1 MMITNQKRM
10 AAQILSKKEG
20 RTVGVHRV
28 WINPDYLDEVSTAVQ
43 KDDIRQLI
51 EDGLIKAKPIKGIS
65 KGRAR
70 KAAAQKAKGRRKG
83 PGSRKGTRNSRD
95 PKKNRWMRLIRAQRR
110 VLKDLRGDETLT
122 PSEYRYYYR
131 KAKGGSY
138 RSVAH
143 MRTNMGL
150 DGIKLGGDE

>member
-1 MMITNQKRM
+1 MIISNQKRM

-20 RTVGVHRV
+20 REVGVHRV

-43 KDDIRQLI
+43 KADIRQLI
-51 EDGLIKAKPIKGIS
+51 DEGLIKARPIKGTS
-65 KGRAR
+65 RGRAR
-70 KAAAQKAKGRRKG
+70 NVAAQKAKGRRKG

-110 VLKDLRGDETLT
+110 VLKDMRGDEILT

-143 MRTNMGL
+143 MRANMGL
-150 DGIKLGGDE
+150 DGIKIGGDE

>member
-1 MMITNQKRM
+1 MMISNQKRM
-10 AAQILSKKEG
+10 AAHILSKKEG
-20 RTVGVHRV
+20 RIVGVHRV
-28 WINPDYLDEVSTAVQ
+28 WINPDYLEEVSSAVQ
-43 KDDIRQLI
+43 KADIRQLI

-65 KGRAR
+65 RGRAR
-70 KAAAQKAKGRRKG
+70 RAAAQKAKGRRKG
-83 PGSRKGTRNSRD
+83 QGSRKGSRNSRD

-138 RSVAH
+138 RSIAH
-143 MRTNMGL
+143 MQTNMGL
-150 DGIKLGGDE
+150 DGIKFGGDE